1 MNQKSNGHVLTEDKI
16 ISESE
21 LKALLRAIH
30 PHMEM
35 AVRTKKRIHHVADYY
50 LVLLGSLTGM
60 RVSEIISVKIG
71 DIHASTITVLGKG
84 KKLRSIPLGRKSKSA
99 VEELLRIKRDVLGHP
114 MNPTDFL
121 FLNQHRRQFGRHAI
135 AARMRFWLRRSGI
148 EREVNFHGLRH
159 GFATY
164 LLNRGFLIHEVSR
177 IMGHSSIS
185 TTSIYLHFSRE
196 TQDRVDAAL

>member
-1 MNQKSNGHVLTEDKI
+1 MNQKLNGHVLTEAKI

-21 LKALLRAIH
+21 LKTLLRAIQ

-60 RVSEIISVKIG
+60 RVSEIISVRLG
-71 DIHASTITVLGKG
+71 DISANSISVLGKG
-84 KKLRSIPLGRKSKSA
+84 KKLRSIPLGRKSKA
-99 VEELLRIKRDVLGHP
+99 VIEELLKIKKDVLDHP
-114 MNPTDFL
+114 MNSTDFL
-121 FLNQHRRQFGRHAI
+121 FLNQHRRRFGRHAV
-135 AARMRFWLRRSGI
+135 AARMRFWLSRAGI
-148 EREVNFHGLRH
+148 DREVNFHGLRH

-177 IMGHSSIS
+177 ILGHSSIS
-185 TTSIYLHFSRE
+185 ITSIYLHFSRE